1 MSLEEKKICF
11 HNRSCWHPLRFRKD
25 SLKLLLTPSDLM
37 SENAALLAPNVSC
50 TFETCISLY
59 IPALQKKPEDI
70 NLRAAD
76 MWSFAILLTEL
87 ETREVPFADLS
98 PMEIG
103 MKVSIS
109 FACSMMVL
117 RLVKLKLSKLQM
129 TKILTGVL
137 SQFSCASKI
146 LS

>member
-1 MSLEEKKICF
+1 MF
-11 HNRSCWHPLRFRKD
+11 
-25 SLKLLLTPSDLM
+25 
-37 SENAALLAPNVSC
+37 ENAALLAPNVSC
-50 TFETCISLY
+50 TIETCISLN

-103 MKVSIS
+103 MKVRIS
-109 FACSMMVL
+109 FACSMIVL
-117 RLVKLKLSKLQM
+117 RLVKFKRARL
-129 TKILTGVL
+129 
-137 SQFSCASKI
+137 
-146 LS
+146 